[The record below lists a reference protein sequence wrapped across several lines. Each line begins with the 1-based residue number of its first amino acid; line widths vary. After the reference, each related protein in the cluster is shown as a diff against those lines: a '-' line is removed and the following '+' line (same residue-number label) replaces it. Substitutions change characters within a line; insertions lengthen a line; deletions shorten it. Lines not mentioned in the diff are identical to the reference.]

1 MAATQGILLSVAK
14 KPQRI
19 DTLIDAH
26 LRLRLR
32 RTAAAVRS
40 TARCS

>member
-26 LRLRLR
+26 LRLR

-40 TARCS
+40 TARCY